1 MSEPER
7 KARPKNYSYKH
18 LKKHRNQHRLWIEG
32 EDLTLIGL
40 TKGTTYRVEVNPDR
54 GFARLIVDPNGDRV
68 VSGRKRPGQTEYKPI
83 IDVCLSELAPAGTR
97 VRAALYQGRIE
108 VTIHHE
114 YKQMLD
120 RERRLMLNLSKNKLR
135 EAVLCS
141 GIGISAAATQQ
152 GLAEENIHADLEWV
166 VEMDDRYNDISRRNN
181 PSITD
186 DTIIF
191 SGTLEEIEPEL
202 ITPVDALQMS
212 LPCDGHSIAGVSSR
226 GLESAEDHPD
236 SATSLFG
243 AYRILDA
250 ANPSIIWSE
259 NVIQA
264 RNSSTYKLLVQ
275 ELRRRNYIVQDIVL
289 DHEQAGSVEARRRWY
304 FVAISKGIAEGF
316 DIDAIQTVPRVYERV
331 RDALDH
337 VPLDDERWRSFPGL
351 YDKADRDLKSK
362 KGFRQAVLT
371 GDEETIPTLRKYYQR
386 AGSTDPRISMI
397 GFLDNDALAGIRDQI
412 LEYGGADTKERS
424 AAHLQRLIDENHRT
438 LTRDE
443 MGEIMVDPVAL
454 ELIKE
459 RLVMA
464 KEHAR
469 IKGISMELIRDLSE
483 TVAHEGMGQ
492 AGLHGH
498 FSGLARLVGTHL
510 NTLHFDRSGD
520 VIEAAFPA
528 RRKDHDADVKPSVAP
543 TSEQVAP
550 MPQRRMRKRASME
563 HGAQP
568 DLFAEMKL

>member
-1 MSEPER
+1 MNEPER
-7 KARPKNYSYKH
+7 KPRPKSYAYKN

-32 EDLTLIGL
+32 EDLSLIGL

-83 IDVCLSELAPAGTR
+83 IDVCLSDLAPAGTR
-97 VRAALYQGRIE
+97 VRAAMYQGRIE

-114 YKQMLD
+114 HKQMLD

-141 GIGISAAATQQ
+141 GIGVSAAATQQ
-152 GLAEENIHADLEWV
+152 GLAQENIHADLEWV
-166 VEMDDRYNDISRRNN
+166 VEMDDRYNDIARRNN
-181 PSITD
+181 PSVTD

-202 ITPVDALQMS
+202 ITPVDAMQIS
-212 LPCDGHSIAGVSSR
+212 LPCDGHSIAGVASR
-226 GLESAEDHPD
+226 GLESAEDHPN

-243 AYRILDA
+243 SYRILDA

-259 NVIQA
+259 NVVQA
-264 RNSSTYKLLVQ
+264 RNSATYKLLVQ

-304 FVAISKGIAEGF
+304 FVALSKGIAEGF
-316 DIDAIQTVPRVYERV
+316 DIDTIKPDPRVYERV
-331 RDALDH
+331 RDALDF
-337 VPLDDERWRSFPGL
+337 VPLDDDRWKSFPGL
-351 YDKADRDLKSK
+351 YDKAERDLAAK
-362 KGFRQAVLT
+362 KGFRQNVLT
-371 GDEETIPTLRKYYQR
+371 GDEETIPTIRKYYQR

-397 GFLDNDALAGIRDQI
+397 GFLDNDALAGIRDRI
-412 LEYGGADTKERS
+412 LEDGGAATKELA
-424 AAHLQRLIDENHRT
+424 AAHLQKMIDENHRT
-438 LTRDE
+438 LTRE
-443 MGEIMVDPVAL
+443 EIGEIMVDPVAM

-498 FSGLARLVGTHL
+498 FAGLARLVGTHL
-510 NTLHFDRSGD
+510 NTLHFDRSGN
-520 VIEAAFPA
+520 VIEAAFSKPNKESAVDSAPA
-528 RRKDHDADVKPSVAP
+528 VAP
-543 TSEQVAP
+543 TTEPAAP
-550 MPQRRMRKRASME
+550 MPQRRMKKRSAVND
-563 HGAQP
+563 AQP